1 MNKEGLTAAACTV
14 GIAIPKGSYLYIQ
27 ELVMLIAVHSS
38 RCRSVLCCAA
48 HSTWLSGLHIFLGH
62 RVNLAAISKGPC
74 RPLPLDKGKDSTF
87 VPLSQCKAVCL
98 MGTSF
103 CLTVEMDMA
112 LKKIFWDLQRPKY
125 WQEPLHRGWCHALIG
140 GSSHATQLGV
150 PTLLFVFTPINSILV
165 SYSV

>member
-98 MGTSF
+98 MWTSF

-112 LKKIFWDLQRPKY
+112 LKKNILGSPKTKILARASSQWMVPCPY
-125 WQEPLHRGWCHALIG
+125 WRFIPCYTAW
-140 GSSHATQLGV
+140 GSHPPFCIHS
-150 PTLLFVFTPINSILV
+150 NK
-165 SYSV
+165 